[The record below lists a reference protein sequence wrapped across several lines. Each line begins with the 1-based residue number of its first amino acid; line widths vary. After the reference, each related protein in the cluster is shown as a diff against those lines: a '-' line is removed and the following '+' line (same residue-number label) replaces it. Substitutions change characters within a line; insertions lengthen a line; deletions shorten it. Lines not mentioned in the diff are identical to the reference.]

1 VRDKPLSP
9 GAVAA
14 FDGQIF
20 TTLVKPD
27 QFV

>member
-1 VRDKPLSP
+1 VRDKPLPP
-9 GAVAA
+9 GAVAE

-20 TTLVKPD
+20 TIFVKPD